1 MKQQSDLYDYQK
13 HTVQHIL
20 DHEGAGLFLE
30 MGLGKTVSTL
40 TAIKHLMYH
49 EVEIDKVLVVGPK
62 WVSIDVWSSEVKKWA
77 HLQCLRVVVLA
88 GLKGEKERIEALKQP
103 GDIYVINC
111 ELLVWLIG
119 YLQSRIKMFDM
130 LVVDES
136 SKFKSSDSKR
146 FRALKRVL
154 PYFSRRVILTGT
166 PAPNGLIDLWAQ
178 VYLLDQGER
187 LGKTIGEYRVK
198 YFTGITTGGHA
209 VIKYELAEKGLAKF
223 IYKKISDVCISMK
236 EKDYKQLPPLIE
248 QDIHIEFDSKVRKLH
263 DQFEETQVLRLIA
276 EAEDGDNITAVNATA
291 LSNKLRQ
298 FANGAVY
305 DNEAEKNWHTVHDA
319 KLDAL
324 EELLELIGDEPV
336 LIFYQFKHDLIRIQE
351 RFKAQR
357 LKTANDIAAW
367 NAGKIKR
374 MVVHAASVAYG
385 LNLQQGGRYGIW
397 YGLDWNLELYQQ
409 AIKRIHREGQTKPVT
424 FYRMIC
430 TDTIEERV
438 ASSLKNKAKGQN
450 ELLDAVKAL
459 IKKYT

>member
-1 MKQQSDLYDYQK
+1 MRTLSDLYDYQK
-13 HTVQHIL
+13 HTVQHIIK
-20 DHEGAGLFLE
+20 HEGAGLFLE

-40 TAIKHLMYH
+40 TAIEYLMYKR
-49 EVEIDKVLVVGPK
+49 VDISKVLVVGPK
-62 WVSIDVWSSEVKKWA
+62 WVAIDVWSSEVKKWA
-77 HLQCLRVVVLA
+77 HLQKLRVVVLA
-88 GLKGEKERIEALKQP
+88 GLKNEAARIAALNEP
-103 GDIYVINC
+103 GDIFVINC

-119 YLQSRIKMFDM
+119 YLQSKIKVFDM
-130 LVVDES
+130 LVLDES
-136 SKFKSSDSKR
+136 SKFKSQDSKR
-146 FRALKRVL
+146 WRALRRVL
-154 PYFSRRVILTGT
+154 PFFDRKVILTGT

-178 VYLLDQGER
+178 MYVIDQGER

-223 IYKKISDVCISMK
+223 IYKKVGDICISMK
-236 EKDYKQLPPLIE
+236 EKDYKQLPKLIE
-248 QDIHIEFDSKVRKLH
+248 QDVPIYFDDKVRKLH
-263 DQFEETQVLRLIA
+263 DEFEKTQVLRLIA

-305 DNEAEKNWHTVHDA
+305 DNEAERNWHTVHDA

-336 LIFYQFKHDLIRIQE
+336 LIFYQFKHDLARIQA

-357 LKTANDIAAW
+357 LKTQDDIAAW

-397 YGLDWNLELYQQ
+397 FGLDWNLELYLQ
-409 AIKRIHREGQTKPVT
+409 AIKRLHREGQTKPVT

-438 ASSLKNKAKGQN
+438 ARSLVNKAKGQN

-459 IKKYT
+459 IKKYA